1 MIPSTMAGTTP
12 QALPA
17 GGVAQTATP
26 AATPGHIVPPG
37 ELFPPPVPTKASLGL
52 LLGPLISGA
61 VLAVLAARVVLTA
74 PSSQSFVSRLLE
86 NFFLC
91 FSACALLIWALVLIC
106 LYLYRA
112 WRLIQLGNVR
122 TTPGKA
128 IGFWFI
134 PGFGFY
140 WFFVL
145 FVGLANDWNR
155 VMAAHPNLQQ
165 GPRLNSGLALA
176 FCIGSFFVVGAFLIF
191 PLMADICKGITWM
204 GRLHMMPKG
213 SGPGGTTPQAG
224 GALRLY

>member
-1 MIPSTMAGTTP
+1 MIPSTMAGT
-12 QALPA
+12 
-17 GGVAQTATP
+17 AQIATP
-26 AATPGHIVPPG
+26 AAVPGHIVPPG
-37 ELFPPPVPTKASLGL
+37 ELFPPPASAKASFGL
-52 LLGPLISGA
+52 LLTLLISA
-61 VLAVLAARVVLTA
+61 PVLAILA
-74 PSSQSFVSRLLE
+74 LLLKKGGL
-86 NFFLC
+86 FLL
-91 FSACALLIWALVLIC
+91 FPAYALLIWASVLIYI
-106 LYLYRA
+106 YLYRA
-112 WRLIQLGNVR
+112 WRLLQPGNVR

-128 IGFWFI
+128 IGFMFI
-134 PGFGFY
+134 PFFNVY
-140 WFFVL
+140 WVFVL

>member
-26 AATPGHIVPPG
+26 AATPRHIVPPG
-37 ELFPPPVPTKASLGL
+37 ELFPPPAPTKASLGL
-52 LLGPLISGA
+52 LLAPLISVP
-61 VLAVLAARVVLTA
+61 VLAVLA
-74 PSSQSFVSRLLE
+74 LLFK
-86 NFFLC
+86 NVFLL
-91 FSACALLIWALVLIC
+91 FPASALLIWASVLIYI
-106 LYLYRA
+106 YLYRA
-112 WRLIQLGNVR
+112 WRLLQPGNVR

-128 IGFWFI
+128 IGFLFI

-165 GPRLNSGLALA
+165 GPKLNSGLALA
-176 FCIGSFFVVGAFLIF
+176 FCIGSFFGIGAFLIF

-213 SGPGGTTPQAG
+213 GGPGGTTPQAG
-224 GALRLY
+224 NALRLY

>member
-1 MIPSTMAGTTP
+1 MIPSTMAGT
-12 QALPA
+12 A
-17 GGVAQTATP
+17 GGLAQVATP
-26 AATPGHIVPPG
+26 AAAPGLIIPPG
-37 ELFPPPVPTKASLGL
+37 ELFPPPAPTKASLGL
-52 LLGPLISGA
+52 LLAPLISGA
-61 VLAVLAARVVLTA
+61 VLVVLAARVVLTA
-74 PSSQSFVSRLLE
+74 PSSQSFVTRLLE

-91 FSACALLIWALVLIC
+91 FPACALLIWALVLIC
-106 LYLYRA
+106 IYLYRA
-112 WRLIQLGNVR
+112 WRLIQPGNVR

-140 WFFVL
+140 WVFVL

-176 FCIGSFFVVGAFLIF
+176 FCIGSFFGIGAFLIF
-191 PLMADICKGITWM
+191 PLMADICKGVTWM
-204 GRLHMMPKG
+204 GRLHLMPKDG
-213 SGPGGTTPQAG
+213 GPGGTAAQAG